1 MSNLAHF
8 GSRVIKLTHPNK
20 GQKRQSSLWFH
31 YWRTCGLVHIFT
43 FIIENSNKDWIK
55 VSSSMFQIIWFW
67 ICFHQKI
74 LSRSRSGDAAV
85 YSRQWQIEFW
95 DFARAN
101 FYKVRKW
108 EIKRISSFLETF
120 SQKKTFCGFL
130 RRLEYIKNN
139 FKLKSEGEICEKR
152 KYFALTLLFSILA
165 VILND
170 VKKPSHII
178 LGRRLW
184 RPNLK
189 AKPIF
194 AMFESFFFTYLS
206 ASLQRHLTG
215 TPNIHSV
222 KM

>member
-55 VSSSMFQIIWFW
+55 VSSSTFQIIWFW

-139 FKLKSEGEICEKR
+139 FTLKSEREIC
-152 KYFALTLLFSILA
+152 
-165 VILND
+165 
-170 VKKPSHII
+170 KKKKMFCLKIVGFNNGGNFEWCKKAFTYHS
-178 LGRRLW
+178 W
-184 RPNLK
+184 ASSVK
-189 AKPIF
+189 AKFKGQTYFCHVWTILFHIF
-194 AMFESFFFTYLS
+194 ISQLA
-206 ASLQRHLTG
+206 
-215 TPNIHSV
+215 TPSNGHP
-222 KM
+222 